1 MSKRLVTIISDRL
14 YSHILELNTY
24 QNVRKRTTIA
34 DTVRMMLNT
43 GYTNLLDNKQTL
55 SKVNTIYNRKKIN
68 DSFDLFD
75 SIEKEKE
82 NK

>member
-82 NK
+82 K

>member
-1 MSKRLVTIISDRL
+1 MSKRLVVIISDKL

-43 GYTNLLDNKQTL
+43 GYANLLDNKQTL
-55 SKVNTIYNRKKIN
+55 SKVNTVYNRKKIN
-68 DSFDLFD
+68 DSFTLFD

-82 NK
+82 K

>member
-43 GYTNLLDNKQTL
+43 GYANLLGNKQTL

-68 DSFDLFD
+68 DSFTLFD

>member
-43 GYTNLLDNKQTL
+43 GYANLLDNKQTL
-55 SKVNTIYNRKKIN
+55 SKVNTVYNRKKIN
-68 DSFDLFD
+68 DSFTLFD

-82 NK
+82 K